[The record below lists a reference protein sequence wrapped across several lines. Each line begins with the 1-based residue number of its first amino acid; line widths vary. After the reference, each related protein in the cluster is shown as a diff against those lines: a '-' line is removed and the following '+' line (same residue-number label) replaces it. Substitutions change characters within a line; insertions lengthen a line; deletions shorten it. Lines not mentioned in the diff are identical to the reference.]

1 MCKFIFGGA
10 GPRGCC
16 GVSLAARVQVTPA
29 VLRGAPPRWPL
40 WRGPRVLGARFG
52 GCSSWA
58 RRLRL
63 RLRSPARRLWPSGFL
78 VPGHVRPSQTRSQAS
93 HAPRVGKRVQSAEPA
108 GGRLL
113 QSAPAS
119 PRSPGRAVKP
129 PGVRGSSQ
137 RGAFRQGPRGS
148 LSLSLPE
155 SQSPERAGL
164 ARSAPLG
171 APSFH

>member
-1 MCKFIFGGA
+1 MRGFSSCASA
-10 GPRGCC
+10 GDSSRAARGSPA
-16 GVSLAARVQVTPA
+16 VASLAWPTGSGCALRRLQLVGPEAPAPAPAPEPGPA
-29 VLRGAPPRWPL
+29 VVA
-40 WRGPRVLGARFG
+40 LGLP
-52 GCSSWA
+52 CSRACSTFPDQE
-58 RRLRL
+58 
-63 RLRSPARRLWPSGFL
+63 SSKP
-78 VPGHVRPSQTRSQAS
+78 
-93 HAPRVGKRVQSAEPA
+93 GKRVQSAEPA

-119 PRSPGRAVKP
+119 PRYPGRAVKP

-155 SQSPERAGL
+155 SQERLTQSPERAGL
-164 ARSAPLG
+164 ARSASLG

>member
-1 MCKFIFGGA
+1 MTSRA
-10 GPRGCC
+10 ARGSPS
-16 GVSLAARVQVTPA
+16 VASLAVAHGFWVRASAVAARAQ
-29 VLRGAPPRWPL
+29 
-40 WRGPRVLGARFG
+40 
-52 GCSSWA
+52 
-58 RRLRL
+58 
-63 RLRSPARRLWPSGFL
+63 RLWPSGFL

-93 HAPRVGKRVQSAEPA
+93 HVPRVGKRVQSAEPA

-113 QSAPAS
+113 QSAPPS
-119 PRSPGRAVKP
+119 PCSPGRTVKP

-155 SQSPERAGL
+155 SQERLTQSPERAGF
-164 ARSAPLG
+164 ARSAPLH